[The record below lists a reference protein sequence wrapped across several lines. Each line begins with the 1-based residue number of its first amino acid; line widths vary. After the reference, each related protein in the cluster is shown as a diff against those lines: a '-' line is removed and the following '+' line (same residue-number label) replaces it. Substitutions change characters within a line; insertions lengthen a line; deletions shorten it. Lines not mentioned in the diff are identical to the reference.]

1 MPFCLFRFYRL
12 LLHLVCALCCVWL
25 CSCASPESL
34 SERVGVAYA
43 DLLSLEEK
51 EGYIQA
57 TLSDGFSQGSQKQVY
72 LLVPREAPLPSN
84 LPEGIIL
91 RTPLQRVVACQSVH
105 AALLCDLGADRSI
118 VGLCDTDYIIDTR
131 LQSLLRSGVAQD
143 MGASYAPN
151 AERLAANRPEAII
164 TSPIEGVSLQPLARL
179 GVPVIACA
187 DYMEHSALGR
197 AEWMKFFGL
206 LTGQSVRADSLF
218 SVVTTAYD
226 SLSTA
231 AAKSSKRPRYISDR
245 AQGSTWL
252 MPGSDSF
259 LAKLYAD
266 AGADYVFKDRKGAG
280 SVSLPLETVVAKG
293 HEADIWLI
301 KYGANHTLSYE
312 TLAGEQAAYRSLRPW
327 RERRVFVCNTLTV
340 PYYEETPFRPDLL
353 LRDMVKIF
361 HPEVLPHHHL
371 RYYAP
376 LR

>member
-1 MPFCLFRFYRL
+1 MPFCLSRIYRPI
-12 LLHLVCALCCVWL
+12 LHFACTLCCVWL
-25 CSCASPESL
+25 CSCASPEASTG
-34 SERVGVAYA
+34 RVGVDYA

-51 EGYIQA
+51 EGYLQA
-57 TLSDGFSQGSQKQVY
+57 TLSDGFSQGSQTQVY
-72 LLVPREAPLPSN
+72 LLVPRDAPLPSN
-84 LPEGIIL
+84 LPEGTVL

-105 AALLCDLGADRSI
+105 AALLCDLGAGQSI
-118 VGLCDTDYIIDTR
+118 VGLCDTDYIIDPR
-131 LQSLLRSGVAQD
+131 LQSLLRSGMAKD

-151 AERLAANRPEAII
+151 AERLAATRPEAII
-164 TSPIEGVSLQPLARL
+164 TSPIEGVSLQPLAQL

-206 LTGQSVRADSLF
+206 LTGQGGCADSLF
-218 SVVTTAYD
+218 STVATTYD

-231 AAKSSKRPRYISDR
+231 AVQAAKRPRYISDR
-245 AQGSTWL
+245 PQGSTWL

-301 KYGANHTLSYE
+301 KYGANHALSYA
-312 TLAGEQAAYRSLRPW
+312 TLADEQAAYRSLRPW
-327 RERRVFVCNTLTV
+327 RERRIFVCNTLTV

-376 LR
+376 LP

>member
-1 MPFCLFRFYRL
+1 MPFRLPCLHFF
-12 LLHLVCALCCVWL
+12 LLHLACALCCVWL
-25 CSCASPESL
+25 CSCASPETAG
-34 SERVGVAYA
+34 EHKGVNFAT
-43 DLLSLEEK
+43 LLSLEEK
-51 EGYIQA
+51 EGYTQA
-57 TLSDGFSQGSQKQVY
+57 TLSDGFAQGGRSQIY
-72 LLVPREAPLPSN
+72 LLVPRDAAIPEN
-84 LPEGIIL
+84 LPEGIVL
-91 RTPLQRVVACQSVH
+91 RTPLQRIVACQSVH
-105 AALLCDLGADRSI
+105 AALLCDLGAGETI
-118 VGLCDTDYIIDTR
+118 VGLCDTDYIIDSR
-131 LQSLLRSGVAQD
+131 LQSLLRSGQARE
-143 MGASYAPN
+143 MGASYAPD
-151 AERLAANRPEAII
+151 AERLAATRPEAII
-164 TSPIEGVSLQPLARL
+164 TSPIEGVSLQPLAQL

-187 DYMEHSALGR
+187 DYMERSALGR

-206 LTGQSVRADSLF
+206 LTGTSVRADSLF
-218 SVVTTAYD
+218 SVVSAAYD

-231 AAKSSKRPRYISDR
+231 AHQAAKRPRYISDR

-266 AGADYVFKDRKGAG
+266 AGADYVFKDKKGAG

-293 HEADIWLI
+293 NEPDIWLI
-301 KYGANHTLSYE
+301 KYGAKQSLSYDA
-312 TLAGEQAAYRSLRPW
+312 LASELTAYRSLRPW
-327 RERRVFVCNTLTV
+327 RERRIFVCNTLAV